1 MKLAAEAL
9 ALSRGHTSVFANV
22 SFAVHAADVICIL
35 APSGAGKTTLLR
47 CLNGLDRAHTGSV
60 TANGATLQ
68 ASASAS
74 LFAQAAKQ
82 IRRVVGFVAQDKHL
96 FAHRTALENV
106 MEGPTVVLRL
116 SAEHTRKQALVLLDR
131 LGVGARAHAYP
142 AQLSG
147 GEQQRVA
154 LARALAMQPHVLLL
168 DEPTSA
174 LDPQRTSE
182 VASLI
187 KDLAREGLAVV
198 AATHDMQL
206 VSELRARVW
215 TLQQGALSCA
225 AA

>member
-1 MKLAAEAL
+1 MKLAAQAL
-9 ALSRGHTSVFANV
+9 GLSRGDKTIFANV
-22 SFAVHAADVICIL
+22 NFAVHAADVICVL

-47 CLNGLDRAHTGSV
+47 CLNGLDRAQVGTV
-60 TANGATLQ
+60 TANGATLD
-68 ASASAS
+68 AAAAAKPFS
-74 LFAQAAKQ
+74 QAARQVRK
-82 IRRVVGFVAQDKHL
+82 VVGFVAQDKHL

-106 MEGPTVVLRL
+106 MEGPIIVSHMAAPQART
-116 SAEHTRKQALVLLDR
+116 QALALLDR
-131 LGVGARAHAYP
+131 LGVADRAQAYP

-174 LDPQRTSE
+174 LDPKRTSE
-182 VASLI
+182 VASFI
-187 KDLAREGLAVV
+187 KDMARQGLAVI

-206 VSELRARVW
+206 VSELQARVW
-215 TLQQGALSCA
+215 TLQQGALLCA

>member
-1 MKLAAEAL
+1 MRLAAQSL
-9 ALSRGHTSVFANV
+9 ALSRGPKNIFSNV
-22 SFAVHAADVICIL
+22 SFTVHAADVICVL

-47 CLNGLDRAHTGSV
+47 CLNGLDRAQAGTI
-60 TANGATLQ
+60 TANGATLD
-68 ASASAS
+68 ATLPAGA
-74 LFAQAAKQ
+74 FAQAARHVRK
-82 IRRVVGFVAQDKHL
+82 VVGFVAQDKHL
-96 FAHRTALENV
+96 FAHRTALQNV
-106 MEGPTVVLRL
+106 MEGPLVVSRVP
-116 SAEHTRKQALVLLDR
+116 AEQARTQAMSLLDR
-131 LGVGARAHAYP
+131 LGVAGRAQAYP

-174 LDPQRTSE
+174 LDPKRTSE

-187 KDLAREGLAVV
+187 KDLSREGLAVI

-206 VSELRARVW
+206 VGELQAQVW
-215 TLQQGALSCA
+215 TLQEGALLCA